1 MRAFADLLENLLFA
15 PGRNAKLA
23 LMVDYFRRVPDPDRG
38 WALAALTGELS
49 LPSVTSSRIR
59 GLVAE
64 RVDPELFRLSYDY
77 VGDLAETAALIWPE
91 GEARV
96 SPPVSDVV
104 ARLSGTGPVEAGRVL
119 TELCDAMGSSERLA
133 LIKLATG
140 GLRVGVSAR
149 LARTALA
156 QMGAG
161 HEGRTLERIEELWF
175 GLEPPFD
182 DLFHWLE
189 GGSAPQVDLAMAFR
203 PVMLANPLDEERLT
217 GMEPSDYVAEWK
229 WDGIRIQATAF
240 DGERR
245 LYTRTGDEISQSF
258 PDVID
263 SMTWQGT
270 VDGELLVVR
279 DGEVAPFADL
289 QKRLGRK
296 RVGKKTLADAPAH
309 LRLYDLLHDG
319 ETDRRAEPLEDRRAR
334 LIEWHEAHTP
344 ARTDVSTDVAFASW
358 EELADIRA
366 TARETG
372 QEGLMLKRRDAPYSG
387 GRPMGPWFKWKRDPL
402 SADCVMV
409 YAQRGHGKRS
419 SFYSDYTFAAWTE
432 DGDGLRLVPVGKA
445 YSGFTD
451 QELAE
456 LDKWV
461 RNNTVERYGPVRAVK
476 PEIVLEIAFDAIQRS
491 SRHKSGVAMRFPR
504 IKRIRWDKP
513 AAEADHLTTLV
524 GLIAG

>member
-1 MRAFADLLENLLFA
+1 MRTFADLLENLLFA

-38 WALAALTGELS
+38 WALAALTGDLS

-64 RVDPELFRLSYDY
+64 RVDPELFQLSYDY
-77 VGDLAETAALIWPE
+77 VGDLAETVALIWPY
-91 GEARV
+91 GHARET
-96 SPPVSDVV
+96 PPLSKIVG
-104 ARLSGTGPVEAGRVL
+104 RLSGTGPVEAGQVL
-119 TELCDAMGSSERLA
+119 TELCDAMGASERLA

-156 QMGAG
+156 QMGAA
-161 HEGRTLERIEELWF
+161 HEGRALERIEELWF
-175 GLEPPFD
+175 GLEPPFT
-182 DLFHWLE
+182 DLFRWLE
-189 GGSAPQVDLAMAFR
+189 GGPAPQVDLATAFR
-203 PVMLANPLDEERLT
+203 PVMLANPLDEDRLEQ
-217 GMEPSDYVAEWK
+217 MDPAEYAAEWK

-240 DGERR
+240 GGERR

-263 SMTWQGT
+263 SMTWSGT

-279 DGEVAPFADL
+279 DGAVAPFADL

-296 RVGKKTLADAPAH
+296 RVGKKTLADSPAH

-319 ETDRRAEPLEDRRAR
+319 AADLRMLPLEDRRAR
-334 LIEWHEAHTP
+334 LIDWHATHAP
-344 ARTDVSTDVAFASW
+344 GRTDLSHDVSFKTW
-358 EELADIRA
+358 QELAEIRA
-366 TARETG
+366 TARGTG

-402 SADCVMV
+402 NADCVMV

-513 AAEADHLTTLV
+513 AAEADHLSTLV
-524 GLIAG
+524 ALLGD